1 MDETMNNNTI
11 TGFSELL
18 ASKQAVPGGGAA
30 TALVS
35 SLAAS
40 LVLMVGNLT
49 VGKKKYADVEEE
61 ILAVMA
67 RAEEIRAEMV
77 QAVDDDAAAFYPLSE
92 LYALPKDEPSRDEKL
107 EEALKNA
114 ASVPYR
120 VLARTAELIELMLIP
135 AEKGSRLAVSDI
147 ATAAGFAKGA
157 LEGAAANV
165 RINTKLM
172 KNRETAE
179 AINEATDRILA
190 EAGEQADRIFE
201 FIYGG
206 SV

>member
-1 MDETMNNNTI
+1 MDETMNNKTL
-11 TGFSELL
+11 TEFSELL
-18 ASKQAVPGGGAA
+18 ASKKAVPGGGGA
-30 TALVS
+30 TALTA

-49 VGKKKYADVEEE
+49 VGKKKYADVEGEM
-61 ILAVMA
+61 LAVMA
-67 RAEEIRAEMV
+67 RAEEIRAELL
-77 QAVDDDAAAFYPLSE
+77 QAIDDDAEAFYPLSE
-92 LYALPKDEPSRDEKL
+92 LYALPKDEPGRDEKL
-107 EEALKNA
+107 EAALEDA
-114 ASVPYR
+114 AAVPYR
-120 VLARTAELIELMLIP
+120 VLVRTAELIELMLIP

-165 RINTKLM
+165 KINTKLM
-172 KNRETAE
+172 KDRETAE

-206 SV
+206 LV